1 MKIAIIGTG
10 YVGLV
15 AGACFAQTGNTVTCV
30 DHNQEK
36 IKKLNEGVIP
46 IYEPSLHEI
55 VVENLAK
62 KRLFFTADLVG
73 SMNQADVIFIAVG
86 TPQGDDGAV
95 EMAAVFAVC
104 EEMARSAKKPLLVGV
119 KSTVPVGTGDA
130 IETVFKEKS
139 KFPCTIFSNPEFLK
153 EGDAV
158 ADFMKP
164 SRVILGVNDTAI
176 VPLLSELYAPFM
188 HQRSRLMVM
197 TRKSAEVTKYA
208 ANGMLAIRISFMNEM
223 AGFCEAV
230 GANIHDV
237 RAGIGSDPRIGS
249 AFLYPGLGFG
259 GSCFPKDV
267 KALVKVAKDFHT
279 EMKVLNACDKAN
291 IEQPEIF
298 FQKILRSFG
307 GPEKM
312 VGKKIAVWGGAFKAN
327 TDDIRESPALKLV
340 DKLLAAGAMIH
351 LNDPAALE
359 NIKLAYGEKIF
370 YNTDYRSCLTTADA
384 LVVAT
389 EWNEYRSPDWQV
401 VKAAMRGKKIFDARN
416 LYERTFMESLGFEYQ
431 GVGS

>member
-15 AGACFAQTGNTVTCV
+15 AGACFAQAGNTVTCV
-30 DHNQEK
+30 DNNREK
-36 IKKLNEGVIP
+36 IEKLNDGVIP
-46 IYEPSLHEI
+46 IYEPGLHEI
-55 VVENLAK
+55 VMGNLAK
-62 KRLFFTADLVG
+62 KRLFFTSDLVG
-73 SMNQADVIFIAVG
+73 AANQANVVFIAVG
-86 TPQGDDGAV
+86 TPQGANGEV
-95 EMAAVFAVC
+95 QMAAVFAVC
-104 EEMARSAKKPLLVGV
+104 EDLARGAKKSLLMGV

-130 IETVFKEKS
+130 IETIFKEKS
-139 KFPCTIFSNPEFLK
+139 QFSCTIFSNPEFLK
-153 EGDAV
+153 EGDAI

-164 SRVILGVNDTAI
+164 SRVILGVNEAST
-176 VPLLSELYAPFM
+176 VPILKELYAPFM
-188 HQRSRLMVM
+188 HQRNRLIVM
-197 TRKSAEVTKYA
+197 TRRSAEVTKYA
-208 ANGMLAIRISFMNEM
+208 ANGMLALRISFMNEM
-223 AGFCEAV
+223 ANLCETV

-237 RAGIGSDPRIGS
+237 RLGIGSDPRIGP

-267 KALVKVAKDFHT
+267 KALVRTAQDFHT
-279 EMKVLNACDKAN
+279 EMKVLSACDEAN
-291 IEQPEIF
+291 AVQPEIF

-307 GPEKM
+307 GLEKL
-312 VGKKIAVWGGAFKAN
+312 VGQKVAVWGGAFKAN

-370 YNTDYRSCLTTADA
+370 YHSNCQDCLAAADA
-384 LVVAT
+384 LVVVT

-401 VKAAMRGKKIFDARN
+401 VKAKMRGKNIFDARN
-416 LYERTFMESLGFEYQ
+416 LYDPIFIESLGFKYQ
-431 GVGS
+431 GVGN

>member
-1 MKIAIIGTG
+1 MKIAMIGTG

-30 DHNQEK
+30 DNNQEK
-36 IKKLNEGVIP
+36 IKKLSDGLIP
-46 IYEPSLHEI
+46 IYERGLHEI
-55 VVENLAK
+55 VAGNLAQ

-73 SMNQADVIFIAVG
+73 SINQADVVFIAVG
-86 TPQGDDGAV
+86 TPQDEDGSAQ
-95 EMAAVFAVC
+95 MAAVFAVC
-104 EEMARSAKKPLLVGV
+104 EDLARGAQKSLLVGV

-130 IETVFKEKS
+130 IETIFKEKCL
-139 KFPCTIFSNPEFLK
+139 FPCVIFSNPEFLK

-158 ADFMKP
+158 NDFMKP
-164 SRVILGVNDTAI
+164 SRVILGVNDTTI
-176 VPLLSELYAPFM
+176 VPMLKELYAPFM
-188 HQRSRLMVM
+188 HQRNRLIVM
-197 TRKSAEVTKYA
+197 ARKSAEVTKYA
-208 ANGMLAIRISFMNEM
+208 ANGMLAVRISFMNEM

-237 RAGIGSDPRIGS
+237 RLGIGSDPRIGP

-267 KALVKVAKDFHT
+267 KALARTARDFHA
-279 EMKVLNACDKAN
+279 EMKVLRACDEAN
-291 IEQPEIF
+291 AAQPDVF
-298 FQKILRSFG
+298 FQKILRSLG
-307 GPEKM
+307 GLKNLA
-312 VGKKIAVWGGAFKAN
+312 GQKIAVWGGAFKAN

-370 YNTDYRSCLTTADA
+370 YHTDCQGCVMAADA

-389 EWNEYRSPDWQV
+389 EWNEYRSPDWQK
-401 VKAAMRGKKIFDARN
+401 VKAKMLGRKIFDARG
-416 LYERTFMESLGFEYQ
+416 LYERTFIESLGFEYH